1 MLIETQ
7 LSLDSFL
14 LINIIKSLSYESG
27 SESHSLV
34 SCSLRPHGPYS
45 PWNSPGQNT
54 GVGCLSLFQGIFPT
68 QESNQGLDPCIAGGF
83 FTNLTIRK
91 LQNVKEPT
99 NQKGRKRGKIEMSI
113 WDLAGPLPKL
123 IFIQLQRIEGFRTGS
138 RACGWNEMDL
148 KFLSLAT
155 CT

>member
-1 MLIETQ
+1 MGPLQ
-7 LSLDSFL
+7 
-14 LINIIKSLSYESG
+14 
-27 SESHSLV
+27 
-34 SCSLRPHGPYS
+34 SLRGRNNNP
-45 PWNSPGQNT
+45 T
-54 GVGCLSLFQGIFPT
+54 GWI
-68 QESNQGLDPCIAGGF
+68 
-83 FTNLTIRK
+83 LTVNK
-91 LQNVKEPT
+91 
-99 NQKGRKRGKIEMSI
+99 GKIEMSI